1 MLLENYKYAVKE
13 ILSDNSYN
21 DDSNEE
27 NSDGTYEE
35 NSDEKTL
42 MKKIKYIN
50 LFFEKNT
57 INFYFPDFASFLL
70 KYKKNFFRKNIR
82 NFFRASFF
90 VF

>member
-1 MLLENYKYAVKE
+1 MIEFIKKDKNFYPEMLLENYKYVVRE

-50 LFFEKNT
+50 LFFEKT
-57 INFYFPDFASFLL
+57 Q
-70 KYKKNFFRKNIR
+70 
-82 NFFRASFF
+82 
-90 VF
+90 

>member
-1 MLLENYKYAVKE
+1 MLLENYKYVVRE

-27 NSDGTYEE
+27 NSDDTYEE

-50 LFFEKNT
+50 LFF
-57 INFYFPDFASFLL
+57 
-70 KYKKNFFRKNIR
+70 KKTQ
-82 NFFRASFF
+82 
-90 VF
+90 